1 MDYTKYTYKILCE
14 DKRHYNFV
22 RSYLNK
28 KNVNNR
34 KISNIAGLSEGKG
47 DAKKFIDNNYKE
59 ALCQIRNNQN
69 DILIVVRDAD
79 KADEQSIQDLIT
91 KYKCENDKKVF
102 AVITNRNIETWFYFI
117 DNQNS
122 TASIDE
128 NTDKKDKYPKNGT
141 KDTEYGKKLVD
152 IVNNVKNTIS
162 YEFMPNSLCE
172 MIKLLIKAENN
183 C

>member
-28 KNVNNR
+28 
-34 KISNIAGLSEGKG
+34 
-47 DAKKFIDNNYKE
+47 
-59 ALCQIRNNQN
+59 
-69 DILIVVRDAD
+69 
-79 KADEQSIQDLIT
+79 
-91 KYKCENDKKVF
+91 
-102 AVITNRNIETWFYFI
+102 
-117 DNQNS
+117 
-122 TASIDE
+122 
-128 NTDKKDKYPKNGT
+128 KKDKYPKNGT

-162 YEFMPNSLCE
+162 YEFMPNSLYE